1 MPIHPTAIVDPHAE
15 LDGSVTVGPYCIIEG
30 HVQVGAD
37 CRLYHNVYLT
47 GWTRIGADCELHPG
61 VIVGHAPQDTK
72 YKGERSYCRIGRGTI
87 LREYVTI
94 HRGTVPESATVVGE
108 DCFLL
113 AGSHVGH
120 NCALGNR
127 VTLINNVLLAGHV
140 TIHEGTTLG
149 GGAAVHQF
157 VRIGE
162 LAMVTG
168 NARVR
173 MDVVPFALA
182 DVDGRIAGLNRV
194 GLRRAGIS
202 REDAS
207 SIRDA
212 YRIAL
217 ARGLSI
223 EQRIEGLQSEP
234 ASPPVARIIEFLK
247 AESKRGIAGPARRN
261 PHSPDEVGLPDM
273 DRE

>member
-1 MPIHPTAIVDPHAE
+1 MPIHPTAIVDPQAE

-30 HVQVGAD
+30 HVQVEAD
-37 CRLYHNVYLT
+37 CRLYQNVYLT
-47 GWTRIGADCELHPG
+47 GWTRIGADCDLHPG

-127 VTLINNVLLAGHV
+127 VTLINNALLGGHV
-140 TIHEGTTLG
+140 EVGDGVTV
-149 GGAAVHQF
+149 GGATGIHQF

-162 LAMVTG
+162 LAMVAG
-168 NARVR
+168 AGRAV
-173 MDVVPFALA
+173 MDVIPYAMT
-182 DVDGRIAGLNRV
+182 DTQGRIAGLNRV
-194 GLRRAGIS
+194 GLRRAGVP
-202 REDAS
+202 RDHVAD
-207 SIRDA
+207 IRHA
-212 YRIAL
+212 YRIVFASGL
-217 ARGLSI
+217 PFEARL
-223 EQRIEGLQSEP
+223 ERLQAETH
-234 ASPPVARIIEFLK
+234 SPPVQRILQFLQAK
-247 AESKRGIAGPARRN
+247 SKRGIAGLSRRASRASAAR
-261 PHSPDEVGLPDM
+261 E
-273 DRE
+273 E